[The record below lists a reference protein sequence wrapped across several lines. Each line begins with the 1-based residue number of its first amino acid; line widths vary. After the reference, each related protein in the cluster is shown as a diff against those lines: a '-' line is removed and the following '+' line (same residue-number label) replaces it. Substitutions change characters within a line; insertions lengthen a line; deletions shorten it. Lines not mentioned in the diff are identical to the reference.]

1 MKYQKEIRKWKEAI
15 FEERMA
21 DFFQKLLQDNKVL
34 RKNNRFKKLDIT
46 GFRINKIIFISG
58 YIIIEIKKQT
68 IKKKK
73 NSQGIKR

>member
-1 MKYQKEIRKWKEAI
+1 MKYQTEIRKWKEAI

>member
-34 RKNNRFKKLDIT
+34 RKNNRFKKLV
-46 GFRINKIIFISG
+46 
-58 YIIIEIKKQT
+58 
-68 IKKKK
+68 
-73 NSQGIKR
+73 